1 MATKKKLLQAAA
13 GTAAAGGGAGALNV
27 EDVFSTYLYVGN
39 NDNGGNTQTI
49 TNGIDLDGEG
59 GLVWVKSR
67 SGSSNHIFVDTE
79 RGVNNALRSNSTSAN
94 TVYSGDAEVVNGF
107 NSNGFDIGEGGQVN
121 YLNTD
126 YASWTFR
133 KAPRFFDCVTWT
145 GDGSASGQ
153 ILNHDLGCDIG
164 TIIIKR
170 TDSTSDWIVASL
182 TANNQD
188 YYYNLRLNTTAAGS
202 GPFNYRDS
210 TTYPLTSTQFTTYI
224 GGASGLT
231 NTAGATYV
239 AYLFAHND
247 GDGEF
252 GDGTQDIIKC
262 GSYTGTGSSNF
273 IDLGFEPQWVLV
285 KKTSGTA
292 AWELSDNMRGL
303 VGGYLTMLE
312 PNSSAAEVNAA
323 STSAFSPNPTGMTID
338 GGGSST
344 NQSGQT
350 YIYIAI
356 RRGPMAVPT
365 DATEVFGMDFGGTT
379 SPSPPLWNSGF
390 PVDMAFYKNKSNTE
404 SFFISSRLTQGKH
417 LKTDTTDAEASAG
430 SIVFDYQNGYYNAG
444 TTLSNYISWMW
455 KRAPS
460 FFDVVAYSGNGTA
473 GRTVSHNLGVAPE
486 MMWIKKRNSAYEWI
500 VYSPAGDGYLRLNT
514 TEAYATSNVLW
525 NATSPTSTEFTLGGY
540 THVNGSGDTYIA
552 YLFASVDGVS
562 KVGSY
567 TGNGTSQTID
577 CGFSSGARFVLIKR
591 TSGPA
596 GWFVFDT
603 ERGIVAGD
611 DPYLFLNDNLEE
623 LTSLGDAID
632 PNSVGF
638 DVVSSN
644 ADING
649 SGENYIFYAIA

>member
-262 GSYTGTGSSNF
+262 GSYTGNGSTDGPE
-273 IDLGFEPQWVLV
+273 IDLGFEPQWVMIKRANGGTAPWLLV
-285 KKTSGTA
+285 DTMRGMPVGGADAILYPNYSNAEDGADNFIAPTSTGFKIEGNLYYANTSG
-292 AWELSDNMRGL
+292 N
-303 VGGYLTMLE
+303 
-312 PNSSAAEVNAA
+312 
-323 STSAFSPNPTGMTID
+323 
-338 GGGSST
+338 
-344 NQSGQT
+344 T

-365 DATEVFGMDFGGTT
+365 DATEVFAVDNTQVTT
-379 SPSPPLWNSGF
+379 APNFYSGF
-390 PVDMAFYKNKSNTE
+390 PVDFAFMKTTSGSNTNVMT
-404 SFFISSRLTQGKH
+404 RLMQGT
-417 LKTDTTDAEASAG
+417 LLRANLTDAEVTNGLAT
-430 SIVFDYQNGYYNAG
+430 FDYMDGHA
-444 TTLSNYISWMW
+444 SWTNDPGRVSHMW

-567 TGNGTSQTID
+567 TGNGGTGQTID
-577 CGFSSGARFVLIKR
+577 CGFSSAARFVLIKNYFA
-591 TSGPA
+591 A
-596 GWFVFDT
+596 GENWIVFDS
-603 ERGIVAGD
+603 ERGIVSGNDA
-611 DPYLFLNDNLEE
+611 LLSLNTTDAEI
-623 LTSLGDAID
+623 TSTDFID
-632 PNSVGF
+632 PHPSGFSLPNGFGEVNSDGHT
-638 DVVSSN
+638 
-644 ADING
+644 
-649 SGENYIFYAIA
+649 YIFYAIA